1 MIRHFRQ
8 RFTGSVLLLALLTVL
23 VPAVGI
29 AATDTKKTEQKAE
42 SQNISQSVTQSFNAD
57 PTVQLGMIVASKE
70 KDGGT
75 VEPLVS
81 SRIAA
86 MLGVV
91 IRPNDTT
98 FTLTPQN
105 STVQQV
111 FIAKA
116 GRYSTLVSNQNGP
129 IKAGDYITISAVSG
143 IGMKADNEQAII
155 LGKAITAF
163 EGNKDVVGKVSIKD
177 DSGLKR
183 DVSISRIT
191 VEISIAGNPLAS
203 EISDK
208 VPGALNRVA
217 VAVSGK
223 PISAGKIYLGLATL
237 LVASFI
243 AGNVVYSGI
252 KNGMAAIGRNPLSKK
267 TIFRSLIQT
276 VIAGLIIFIVGI
288 FAVYL
293 LLKL

>member
-1 MIRHFRQ
+1 MIRYFCR
-8 RFTGSVLLLALLTVL
+8 RFAGSVLLLVLLALFVPVAVL
-23 VPAVGI
+23 
-29 AATDTKKTEQKAE
+29 AAEDKKTEKKTD
-42 SQNISQSVTQSFNAD
+42 SKNISQSVTQSFNAD

-75 VEPLVS
+75 VEPLIP
-81 SRIAA
+81 SRIVA

-98 FTLTPQN
+98 FTLSPTN

-111 FIAKA
+111 FVAKA

-129 IKAGDYITISAVSG
+129 IKAGDPITISAVSG
-143 IGMKADNEQAII
+143 IGMKADKEQAVV

-183 DVSISRIT
+183 DVSISRVT
-191 VEISIAGNPLAS
+191 VEIAIASNPLAS

-208 VPGALNRVA
+208 VPGALNKVA

-223 PISAGKIYLGLATL
+223 PISAGRIYLGLATL

-252 KNGMAAIGRNPLSKK
+252 KNGMSAIGRNPLSKK
-267 TIFRSLIQT
+267 SIIKSLIQT
-276 VIAGLIIFIVGI
+276 VIAGLIVFIVGI